1 MPSDEHRHPPGESP
15 LWSEWWHFDFT
26 APDGSIGGFLR
37 LTLLPHDGVSWYWA
51 SVVGEQRPLV
61 AVRHHDVELPRTSE
75 LVVRAD
81 GLWASVHCETPDE
94 HWSMGL
100 EAFGVRYEDPME
112 AFGAERGDRTA
123 LGWDLEFEAAG
134 PPSPLSDTCYAQA
147 GEMFGEVLVGR
158 ERIAFTGPSQRT
170 HGWGPV
176 DWGDGT
182 GTVMAAPD
190 AADVQSVGAVV
201 AVAPV
206 RVEAADGRAI
216 QLLRELRRSDTGVAW
231 TERILPTT

>member
-1 MPSDEHRHPPGESP
+1 MPSAEHRHPPGVDP
-15 LWSEWWHFDFT
+15 LWAEWWHFDFA

-37 LTLLPHDGVSWYWA
+37 LTLVPHGNSSWYWA
-51 SVVGEQRPLV
+51 SIVGEHRPLV

-100 EAFGVRYEDPME
+100 EAFGVRYDDPFE
-112 AFGAERGDRTA
+112 AFGAERGDRTP
-123 LGWDLEFEAAG
+123 LGFDLEFEAAG
-134 PPSPLSDTCYAQA
+134 PASPISATSYAQA
-147 GEMFGEVLVGR
+147 GEMFGELLVGR
-158 ERIAFTGPSQRT
+158 ERIPFTGPAHRT

-176 DWGDGT
+176 DWWGGDVSATT
-182 GTVMAAPD
+182 GAKAE
-190 AADVQSVGAVV
+190 ADGDVI

-206 RVEAADGRAI
+206 RVEGVDGRVAR
-216 QLLRELRRSDTGVAW
+216 LLRELRRSGASVTWA
-231 TERILPTT
+231 ERLLPTD